1 MRRKDREVTDIA
13 EIDAIIAK
21 ADVCRVALCNENVPY
36 IVVMNFG
43 YIAGNPSVLYFHCAN
58 KGRKLDMLAN
68 NNYVCFEM
76 DTDHKLIG
84 GAVAC
89 DFGMDYSSVV
99 GYGNLYVVDNDEERN
114 MGLNVIMQHYTGKND
129 YDFDAKIMKAT
140 KILRLEISEISGK
153 KRQSSHHFE

>member
-58 KGRKLDMLAN
+58 KGRKLDMLEQN
-68 NNYVCFEM
+68 SYVCFEM
-76 DTDHKLIG
+76 DIDHKLIG
-84 GAVAC
+84 GQNAC
-89 DFGMDYSSVV
+89 DCGMDYSSVI
-99 GYGNLYVVDNDEERN
+99 GYGNLYVVANEAERN
-114 MGLNVIMQHYTGKND
+114 TGLNAIMQHYTGRND
-129 YDFDAKIMKAT
+129 YAFDTKIMRAT
-140 KILRLEISEISGK
+140 TILRLDVATMNAKQRITK
-153 KRQSSHHFE
+153 D